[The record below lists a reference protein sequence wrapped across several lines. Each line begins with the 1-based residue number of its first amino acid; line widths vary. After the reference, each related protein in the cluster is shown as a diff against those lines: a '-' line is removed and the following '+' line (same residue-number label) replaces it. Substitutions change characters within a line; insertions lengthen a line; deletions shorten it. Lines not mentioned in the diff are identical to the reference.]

1 MKYRNPAARRVLA
14 LVLVLATALCL
25 TGCGLRDL
33 PIAMSAL
40 KLLKLRSVRLA
51 PVVTLEATVSDASGA
66 TSAAGQTVRDLALT
80 LQGDADLDL
89 SALRFRAD
97 VSAVFPFGTL
107 GPLHLRGGDSDGAYT
122 LWYSLDGEN
131 WGRTRLS
138 DTDQVSGA
146 VGKAGSFDKSA
157 LLGLGS
163 AGFSGFT
170 SVGSESVNGSPAKR
184 YDATLDWASALQA
197 SGQQEA
203 FFTWLLQA
211 LRPLLGETELT
222 PQQAAS
228 LFDLSAQQPLG
239 LSLWIDDA
247 AGIPVRL
254 FLDLTEAAAAVL
266 ETDLF
271 RALLSPDAEDAPAR
285 EIAVDTLSLDLT
297 LSDFDSVGEIV
308 LPEIS

>member
-1 MKYRNPAARRVLA
+1 MKYRNTAARRVLA
-14 LVLVLATALCL
+14 LVLVLATAFCL

-33 PIAMSAL
+33 PVAMSAL

-51 PVVTLEATVSDASGA
+51 PVVTLEATVSEASGS
-66 TSAAGQTVRDLALT
+66 SADEQTVRDLALT

-170 SVGSESVNGSPAKR
+170 SAGTESVNGSPAKR

-228 LFDLSAQQPLG
+228 MFDLSAQQPLA

-254 FLDLTEAAAAVL
+254 RLDLTEAAAAVL
-266 ETDLF
+266 DTDLF
-271 RALLSPDAEDAPAR
+271 RALLSPDAEDASAR

-297 LSDFDSVGEIV
+297 LSDFDSVGEIT